1 MLPLKLDSIFLV
13 NFRYYLPIFQELC
26 QTIFIRDII
35 LFDVIRFDRNHKF
48 IFFFPFSL
56 NDSNDSK
63 IRRKDRPSDELGTM
77 RTRHRVTI
85 N

>member
-35 LFDVIRFDRNHKF
+35 LFD
-48 IFFFPFSL
+48 
-56 NDSNDSK
+56 
-63 IRRKDRPSDELGTM
+63 E
-77 RTRHRVTI
+77 
-85 N
+85 

>member
-48 IFFFPFSL
+48 IFFFLFL
-56 NDSNDSK
+56 LTIRI
-63 IRRKDRPSDELGTM
+63 IRRFEERIVRATNWERCVPDTVLR
-77 RTRHRVTI
+77 
-85 N
+85 